1 MADPAFDTKTVPAEV
16 DVLAPDGSEIRLLGT
31 LPGGSLVHCAL
42 PAGRVSLTVT
52 HRTVE
57 EFWFILAGRGQV
69 WRKQGE
75 REEVTEVEPG
85 MALTIPLGTHFQFR
99 SERDAPLDFVI
110 VTMPAWPGNHEAVRV
125 RDHWPV
131 DET

>member
-1 MADPAFDTKTVPAEV
+1 
-16 DVLAPDGSEIRLLGT
+16 LA
-31 LPGGSLVHCAL
+31 
-42 PAGRVSLTVT
+42 VT

-75 REEVTEVEPG
+75 REEVTKVEPG

-110 VTMPAWPGNHEAVRV
+110 VTMPPWPGDHEAVRV
-125 RDHWPV
+125 RDHWAI
-131 DET
+131 EEA